1 MQATGVWG
9 PRDLPPLPT
18 PHPHQL
24 QARLT
29 PRVGPWLHG
38 DPSGSI
44 RKASAQAA
52 PRPICTHCRGAQG
65 VAGHHAGGTNRPGR
79 RYRSDWSATLI
90 QPMFPPG
97 LHPLPRAGC
106 LRSPSWTRTRAEQNR
121 EKQSFG
127 DPERQPAIVDT
138 ILTVERPKED

>member
-1 MQATGVWG
+1 M
-9 PRDLPPLPT
+9 
-18 PHPHQL
+18 
-24 QARLT
+24 
-29 PRVGPWLHG
+29 
-38 DPSGSI
+38 
-44 RKASAQAA
+44 
-52 PRPICTHCRGAQG
+52 
-65 VAGHHAGGTNRPGR
+65 AGHLAGGTNRPGR